1 MEAFLP
7 EATRHGHQNPSIQSS
22 SALCLSTT
30 NEAKTKK
37 KTRAEKEELAKLTLH
52 LALVVDDHSAVVLKV
67 DEHAVLPPP
76 GLALPHHHGGHH
88 CTVTRDKTA
97 V

>member
-1 MEAFLP
+1 M
-7 EATRHGHQNPSIQSS
+7 
-22 SALCLSTT
+22 CL
-30 NEAKTKK
+30 
-37 KTRAEKEELAKLTLH
+37 KLTLH

-67 DEHAVLPPP
+67 DEHTVLPPP

-88 CTVTRDKTA
+88 CTVARDRTA